1 MIIFMR
7 LLMEKLNELNFTQ
20 IQRSKC
26 RENLKLQ
33 TNEKE
38 EKFVLK
44 MYLIKK
50 KPCNLL
56 PKLKKVVNKH
66 GRWEAQN
73 RANDELFRK
82 K

>member
-1 MIIFMR
+1 MR
-7 LLMEKLNELNFTQ
+7 LLKEKLNELNFTQ

-26 RENLKLQ
+26 RENLKSQ
-33 TNEKE
+33 TNEEE

-50 KPCNLL
+50 KLCNLL

-66 GRWEAQN
+66 GR
-73 RANDELFRK
+73 
-82 K
+82 